1 MLQQVELGKL
11 TDGVNDLV
19 DHDFTELK
27 LLVVFAV
34 ANVLGNHGNAVVVI
48 SVAITSIG
56 MTVLIV
62 VVECADSRVLANAA
76 VAHCAGLVVLVAE
89 VERLEEEQDGNAS
102 KR

>member
-1 MLQQVELGKL
+1 MKMEL
-11 TDGVNDLV
+11 TDGVNNLM
-19 DHDFTELK
+19 DHDFTEFK

-34 ANVLGNHGNAVVVI
+34 ANILGNHGNAVVVI

-56 MTVLIV
+56 MAVLIV
-62 VVECADSRVLANAA
+62 IVERADSRVLADAT
-76 VAHCAGLVVLVAE
+76 VAHCASLVVLVSK